1 LNAGRDSQQ
10 HTEAPN
16 NANARKR
23 IWSYHLAHLFF
34 LNSCLMSSCC
44 LSHASLLLPN
54 HERNNTHDCQHRY
67 LWNSFL
73 MFWRPR
79 HTWLPEYYVQ
89 FFSSLEA
96 KTTLDCQRI
105 CLNSSPFVWEAI
117 GVKDPC
123 ISLLLWSW
131 ILTDTQ
137 SSCLCLLFCW
147 KQVFYSQICSCR
159 SLLGYQNCSVTP
171 GFAQCKTMQDS

>member
-34 LNSCLMSSCC
+34 LNSCLMGSCC

-67 LWNSFL
+67 LWNSSL

-96 KTTLDCQRI
+96 KTQNTTASILVWILPHLFGR
-105 CLNSSPFVWEAI
+105 PFMLA
-117 GVKDPC
+117 C
-123 ISLLLWSW
+123 ISLLFWSW

-147 KQVFYSQICSCR
+147 KRVFYSQICLCR
-159 SLLGYQNCSVTP
+159 SLLGHENCSVPP